1 MKKYIFAG
9 ILLSATQAFAAVDC
23 PAITAAIYNDI
34 PINAPSTPFTINGLS
49 WAMKNDQG
57 RANNATAMSAP
68 DSAQSVACLYNVAAQ
83 CCYYTATLNSGV
95 EMTRAFENVG
105 Q

>member
-34 PINAPSTPFTINGLS
+34 PINAPSEPFTINGLS
-49 WAMKNDQG
+49 WAMKNNQTIE
-57 RANNATAMSAP
+57 RIATGMSAP
-68 DSAQSVACLYNVAAQ
+68 GSAQSVACLYNAALQ
-83 CCYYTATLNSGV
+83 CCYYTAILNSGIGID
-95 EMTRAFENVG
+95 RSFENVR
-105 Q
+105 